1 MAWFFSQ
8 VLLPFYNA
16 QMCQIAGYG
25 PWRPFLAPLLANA
38 RVTAA
43 GHERDTRLLALG
55 LRGSG
60 LAYAPGDLA
69 AILPAQVPCAAWLP
83 DNIHALTSS
92 KYECWTCT
100 LLIE

>member
-1 MAWFFSQ
+1 M
-8 VLLPFYNA
+8 LPFCKA
-16 QMCQIAGYG
+16 QICQIAGHG

-43 GHERDTRLLALG
+43 GHERDTRLLSLG

-69 AILPAQVPCAAWLP
+69 AILPAQVAVRCSLRT
-83 DNIHALTSS
+83 DSIHALNSS
-92 KYECWTCT
+92 GKEVLDMQLADCVPGR
-100 LLIE
+100 IM